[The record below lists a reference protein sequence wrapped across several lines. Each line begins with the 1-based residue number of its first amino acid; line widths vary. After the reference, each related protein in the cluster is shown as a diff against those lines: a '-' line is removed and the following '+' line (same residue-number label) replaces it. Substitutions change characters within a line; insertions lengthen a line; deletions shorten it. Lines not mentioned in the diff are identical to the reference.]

1 VAVDD
6 RELFRRQIDAAAS
19 ATGEGEAGGSNGIPL
34 DVDLAGGRRLTL
46 TVDFGGAGGIGGAVL
61 FSDPVIE
68 R

>member
-1 VAVDD
+1 
-6 RELFRRQIDAAAS
+6 
-19 ATGEGEAGGSNGIPL
+19 L
-34 DVDLAGGRRLTL
+34 DVDLAGGRRLTV